1 MVLDAVG
8 NPQTI
13 LLLGGTSEIGLAIC
27 ERYLRNA
34 HARIVLADLPN
45 HPGQD
50 KAVAQM
56 KAAGA
61 KSVEWIDFD
70 GLDTASHPT
79 VIDAA
84 SKDEGGGPRDID
96 VAIVAFGLLG
106 NAEELWQ
113 NQRKAVQIAEINYTA
128 AVSVGVLLGEKM
140 RAQGFGQI
148 IAMSSA
154 AGERVRRS
162 NFVYGS
168 TKAGLDGFYLG
179 LGEALKPSG
188 VRVLVIRPG
197 QVRTTTTIEHW
208 KATGAKEAPFTVD
221 KEYVAELA
229 VSAAAK
235 GKELVWAPGAFRYV
249 MMVLRHIPRPIFR
262 KLPI

>member
-1 MVLDAVG
+1 MVFDATG
-8 NPQTI
+8 NPQAI

-27 ERYLRNA
+27 ERYLCNTS
-34 HARIVLADLPN
+34 ARIVLACLPDD
-45 HPGQD
+45 PGRD
-50 KAVAQM
+50 DAVAQM

-61 KSVEWIDFD
+61 RSVDLIDFD
-70 GLDTASHPT
+70 AVDTDSHPK
-79 VIDAA
+79 VIDEAFA
-84 SKDEGGGPRDID
+84 NGDID

-106 NAEELWQ
+106 DAEELWQ

-128 AVSVGVLLGEKM
+128 AVSVGVLLADRM
-140 RAQGFGQI
+140 RRQGFGQI

-179 LGEALKPSG
+179 LSEALREYG

-197 QVRTTTTIEHW
+197 QVRTRMSAHI
-208 KATGAKEAPFTVD
+208 KEAPLTVD
-221 KEYVAELA
+221 KEYVADLA
-229 VSAAAK
+229 VTASAK

>member
-1 MVLDAVG
+1 MVFDATG

-34 HARIVLADLPN
+34 PARVVLACM
-45 HPGQD
+45 PGD
-50 KAVAQM
+50 PLRDTAKAQLTQ
-56 KAAGA
+56 AGA
-61 KSVEWIDFD
+61 KSVEIIDFD
-70 GLDTASHPT
+70 AVDTGSHPA
-79 VIDAA
+79 VIESAF
-84 SKDEGGGPRDID
+84 EGGDVD

-106 NAEELWQ
+106 DAEELWQ

-128 AVSVGVLLGEKM
+128 AVSVGVLLGERM
-140 RAQGFGQI
+140 RAQGFGRI

-179 LGEALKPSG
+179 LGEALREYG

-197 QVRTTTTIEHW
+197 QVRTRMSAHV
-208 KATGAKEAPFTVD
+208 KEAPLTVD

-229 VSAAAK
+229 VTASAK
-235 GKELVWAPGAFRYV
+235 GKELVWAPGTFRYV

-262 KLPI
+262 RLPI

>member
-34 HARIVLADLPN
+34 AARIVLGVV
-45 HPGQD
+45 PGDPLRD
-50 KAVAQM
+50 KAVEQM

-61 KSVEWIDFD
+61 KSVEVIDFD
-70 GLDTASHPT
+70 AVDTESHPK

-84 SKDEGGGPRDID
+84 FAEGDVD

-113 NQRKAVQIAEINYTA
+113 NQRKAVQIAQINYTA

-140 RAQGFGQI
+140 RSQGFGRI

-179 LGEALKPSG
+179 LGEALREFG
-188 VRVLVIRPG
+188 VRVLVIRPR
-197 QVRTTTTIEHW
+197 QVRTRMSAHV
-208 KATGAKEAPFTVD
+208 KEAPLTVD
-221 KEYVAELA
+221 KEYVANLA
-229 VSAAAK
+229 VPAAAK
-235 GKELVWAPGAFRYV
+235 GKELVWA
-249 MMVLRHIPRPIFR
+249 
-262 KLPI
+262 

>member
-8 NPQTI
+8 NPQTV

-34 HARIVLADLPN
+34 PARIVLAALPDD
-45 HPGQD
+45 PGREA
-50 KAVAQM
+50 AVAQM

-61 KSVEWIDFD
+61 KSVELVDFD
-70 GLDTASHPT
+70 AMDTDSHPD
-79 VIDAA
+79 VIDRP
-84 SKDEGGGPRDID
+84 GDID

-106 NAEELWQ
+106 DAEELWQ

-128 AVSVGVLLGEKM
+128 AVSVGVLLADKM
-140 RAQGFGQI
+140 RRQGFGQI

-179 LGEALKPSG
+179 LGEALREYG

-197 QVRTTTTIEHW
+197 QVRTRMSAHV
-208 KATGAKEAPFTVD
+208 KEAPLTVD
-221 KEYVAELA
+221 KEYVADLA
-229 VSAAAK
+229 VTASAK

-249 MMVLRHIPRPIFR
+249 MMILRHIPRPVFR

>member
-1 MVLDAVG
+1 MVFDATG
-8 NPQTI
+8 NPQKI

-34 HARIVLADLPN
+34 KARIVLACM
-45 HPGQD
+45 PGDPLREAAKKQLED
-50 KAVAQM
+50 
-56 KAAGA
+56 AGA
-61 KSVEWIDFD
+61 KSVEVIDFD
-70 GLDTASHPT
+70 AVDTESHPA

-84 SKDEGGGPRDID
+84 WGGEHPQDVD

-106 NAEELWQ
+106 DAEELWQ
-113 NQRKAVQIAEINYTA
+113 NQRKAVQIADINYTA
-128 AVSVGVLLGEKM
+128 AISVGVLLGDKM
-140 RAQGFGQI
+140 RAQGSGQI

-179 LGEALKPSG
+179 LGEALREYG

-197 QVRTTTTIEHW
+197 QVRTRMSAHV
-208 KATGAKEAPFTVD
+208 KEAPLTVD

-229 VSAAAK
+229 VTASAK
-235 GKELVWAPGAFRYV
+235 GKDLVWAPGAFRYV

>member
-34 HARIVLADLPN
+34 AARVVLADLPN
-45 HPGQD
+45 HPKRD
-50 KAVAQM
+50 DAIAQM
-56 KAAGA
+56 EAAGA
-61 KSVEWIDFD
+61 KSVDWIDFD
-70 GLDTASHPT
+70 GTDTDSHPK
-79 VIDAA
+79 VIDDAW
-84 SKDEGGGPRDID
+84 GGGAAQRDID

-106 NAEELWQ
+106 DAEELWQ

-140 RAQGFGQI
+140 KAQGFGQI

-154 AGERVRRS
+154 AGERVGRS

-179 LGEALKPSG
+179 LSEALREYG

-208 KATGAKEAPFTVD
+208 KSTGTKEAPFTVD

-229 VSAAAK
+229 VTASAK

>member
-1 MVLDAVG
+1 MTPLNQFRQEYRWLFRSKRFPFYFRTEKMKGPFRLVSGSYLVG
-8 NPQTI
+8 LAAAT
-13 LLLGGTSEIGLAIC
+13 LLLMCSSAQAANYTWNTTSATWNTTATNWTGSGGGTNPWDITNGATN
-27 ERYLRNA
+27 NA
-34 HARIVLADLPN
+34 TFTV
-45 HPGQD
+45 G
-50 KAVAQM
+50 
-56 KAAGA
+56 AAN
-61 KSVEWIDFD
+61 
-70 GLDTASHPT
+70 T
-79 VIDAA
+79 VTVSGTVYA
-84 SKDEGGGPRDID
+84 
-96 VAIVAFGLLG
+96 
-106 NAEELWQ
+106 
-113 NQRKAVQIAEINYTA
+113 NQINYTA

-140 RAQGFGQI
+140 RHQGFGRI

-179 LGEALKPSG
+179 LGEALKEYG
-188 VRVLVIRPG
+188 VGVLVIRPG
-197 QVRTTTTIEHW
+197 QVRTRMS
-208 KATGAKEAPFTVD
+208 ANVKEAPLTVD

-229 VSAAAK
+229 VTASAR

>member
-27 ERYLRNA
+27 ERYLQNA
-34 HARIVLADLPN
+34 HARIILAAIPN
-45 HPGQD
+45 DPGRD
-50 KAVAQM
+50 DAVAQM

-61 KSVEWIDFD
+61 RSVELIDFEATTPD
-70 GLDTASHPT
+70 SHPKM
-79 VIDAA
+79 IDEAFA
-84 SKDEGGGPRDID
+84 DGDVD
-96 VAIVAFGLLG
+96 VAIVAFGVLG
-106 NAEELWQ
+106 DAEELWQ
-113 NQRKAVQIAEINYTA
+113 NQRKAVLAAEINYTA

-148 IAMSSA
+148 IAMSTV

-179 LGEALKPSG
+179 LAEALREYG

-197 QVRTTTTIEHW
+197 QVRTRMSAHV
-208 KATGAKEAPFTVD
+208 KEAPLTVD
-221 KEYVAELA
+221 KEYVANLA
-229 VSAAAK
+229 VTSAAK
-235 GKELVWAPGAFRYV
+235 GKELVWAPAAFKYV
-249 MMVLRHIPRPIFR
+249 MIVLRHIPRSIFR

>member
-1 MVLDAVG
+1 MVFDATG
-8 NPQTI
+8 NPQAI

-27 ERYLRNA
+27 ERYLRDA
-34 HARIVLADLPN
+34 AARVVLACLPGD
-45 HPGQD
+45 PLRE
-50 KAVAQM
+50 KSVEQM

-61 KSVEWIDFD
+61 KSVDVIDFD
-70 GLDTASHPT
+70 AVDTASHPE

-84 SKDEGGGPRDID
+84 FAGGDVD

-106 NAEELWQ
+106 DAEELWQ
-113 NQRKAVQIAEINYTA
+113 NQRKAVLIAEINYTA
-128 AVSVGVLLGEKM
+128 AVSVGVLVGEKM
-140 RAQGFGQI
+140 RAQGSGRI

-179 LGEALKPSG
+179 LGEALREYG

-197 QVRTTTTIEHW
+197 QVRTTTTIDHW
-208 KATGAKEAPFTVD
+208 KATGSKEAPFTVD
-221 KEYVAELA
+221 KEAVAELA
-229 VSAAAK
+229 VTASAK

-249 MMVLRHIPRPIFR
+249 MMVLRHVPRPIFR

>member
-8 NPQTI
+8 NPQAI

-34 HARIVLADLPN
+34 NARIVLADLPN
-45 HPGQD
+45 HPGKD
-50 KAVAQM
+50 AAIAQL

-61 KSVEWIDFD
+61 KSVDWIDFD
-70 GLDTASHPT
+70 GIDTGSHPA
-79 VIDAA
+79 VIEAA
-84 SKDEGGGPRDID
+84 FAGGDID

-113 NQRKAVQIAEINYTA
+113 DQRKAVQIAQINYTA

-140 RAQGFGQI
+140 RAQGFGRI

-179 LGEALKPSG
+179 LGEALREYG

-208 KATGAKEAPFTVD
+208 KSTGAKEAPFTVD
-221 KEYVAELA
+221 KEAVAELA
-229 VSAAAK
+229 VTATAR

>member
-1 MVLDAVG
+1 MVFDAVG
-8 NPQTI
+8 NPKAV

-27 ERYLRNA
+27 ARYLQDSPV
-34 HARIVLADLPN
+34 RIVLADLPN
-45 HPGQD
+45 HPRRD
-50 KAVAQM
+50 AAIAAM
-56 KAAGA
+56 EAAGA

-70 GLDTASHPT
+70 GVDTASHPE
-79 VIDAA
+79 VIEKAW
-84 SKDEGGGPRDID
+84 SGGDID

-106 NAEELWQ
+106 DAEELWQ

-128 AVSVGVLLGEKM
+128 AVSVGVLVGEKM
-140 RAQGFGQI
+140 RAQGSGRI

-179 LGEALKPSG
+179 LGEALQEFG

-197 QVRTTTTIEHW
+197 QVRTATTIAHL

-221 KEYVAELA
+221 KEYVANLA
-229 VSAAAK
+229 VTASAK
-235 GKELVWAPGAFRYV
+235 GKDLVWAPGAFRYV
-249 MMVLRHIPRPIFR
+249 MMVLRHVPRSIFR

>member
-34 HARIVLADLPN
+34 AARVVLAELPD
-45 HPGQD
+45 HPRRD
-50 KAVAQM
+50 AAVAQM

-61 KSVEWIDFD
+61 KSVEVIDFD
-70 GLDTASHPT
+70 AVDTESHPK
-79 VIDAA
+79 VIEAA
-84 SKDEGGGPRDID
+84 FKDEVGGPRDID

-179 LGEALKPSG
+179 LGEALREYG

-229 VSAAAK
+229 VTASTK

>member
-1 MVLDAVG
+1 MLDAVG

-27 ERYLRNA
+27 ERYLRDA
-34 HARIVLADLPN
+34 PARIVLAALPDD
-45 HPGQD
+45 PGRD
-50 KAVAQM
+50 DAVAQM

-61 KSVEWIDFD
+61 RSVELIDFD
-70 GLDTASHPT
+70 GVDTDSHPG
-79 VIDAA
+79 VIDEAF
-84 SKDEGGGPRDID
+84 SGGDVD

-106 NAEELWQ
+106 DAEELWQ

-128 AVSVGVLLGEKM
+128 AVSVGVLLGGKM
-140 RAQGFGQI
+140 RAQGFGRI

-179 LGEALKPSG
+179 LSEALREYG
-188 VRVLVIRPG
+188 VQVLVIRPG
-197 QVRTTTTIEHW
+197 QVRTRMSAHM
-208 KATGAKEAPFTVD
+208 KEAPLTVD
-221 KEYVAELA
+221 KEYVANLA
-229 VSAAAK
+229 VTASAK

-249 MMVLRHIPRPIFR
+249 MMVLRHVPRPIFR

>member
-1 MVLDAVG
+1 MVFDGVG

-27 ERYLRNA
+27 ERYLQDA
-34 HARIVLADLPN
+34 PARIVLADLPN
-45 HPGQD
+45 HPKRD
-50 KAVAQM
+50 DAIAAM
-56 KAAGA
+56 EAAGA
-61 KSVEWIDFD
+61 KSVEWVDFD
-70 GLDTASHPT
+70 GVKSDTHPA

-84 SKDEGGGPRDID
+84 WGGGDVD

-106 NAEELWQ
+106 DAEELWQ

-128 AVSVGVLLGEKM
+128 AVSVGVLVGEKM
-140 RAQGFGQI
+140 RAQGSGRI

-179 LGEALKPSG
+179 LGEALREFG

-197 QVRTTTTIEHW
+197 QVRTSTTVAHW
-208 KATGAKEAPFTVD
+208 KATGVKEAPLTVD
-221 KEYVAELA
+221 KEYVANLA
-229 VSAAAK
+229 VTASAK
-235 GKELVWAPGAFRYV
+235 GKDLVWAPGAFRYV
-249 MMVLRHIPRPIFR
+249 MMVLRHVPRPIFR

>member
-34 HARIVLADLPN
+34 AARIVLAALPDD
-45 HPGQD
+45 PLRD
-50 KAVAQM
+50 AAVAQM

-61 KSVEWIDFD
+61 KSVEVIDFD
-70 GLDTASHPT
+70 AVDTESHPK

-84 SKDEGGGPRDID
+84 FKDGVGGPRDVD

-128 AVSVGVLLGEKM
+128 AISVGVLLGEKM

-179 LGEALKPSG
+179 LGEALREFG

-208 KATGAKEAPFTVD
+208 KATGTKEAPFTVD

-229 VSAAAK
+229 VTASAK

>member
-27 ERYLRNA
+27 ERYLRDA
-34 HARIVLADLPN
+34 PARVILAELPN
-45 HPGQD
+45 HPGRD
-50 KAVAQM
+50 AAVAQLE
-56 KAAGA
+56 AAGA
-61 KSVEWIDFD
+61 KSVEVLDFD
-70 GLDTASHPT
+70 ALDTESHPA

-84 SKDEGGGPRDID
+84 FSHGDID

-106 NAEELWQ
+106 DAEELWQ
-113 NQRKAVQIAEINYTA
+113 NQRKAVQIAGINYTA

-140 RAQGFGQI
+140 RAQGFGRI

-179 LGEALKPSG
+179 LGEALREYG
-188 VRVLVIRPG
+188 VSVLVIRPG
-197 QVRTTTTIEHW
+197 QVRTRTTIEHW
-208 KATGAKEAPFTVD
+208 KATGTKEAPFTVD
-221 KEYVAELA
+221 KEDVAELA
-229 VSAAAK
+229 VTASAK
-235 GKELVWAPGAFRYV
+235 GKELVWAPGVFRYV

>member
-1 MVLDAVG
+1 M
-8 NPQTI
+8 
-13 LLLGGTSEIGLAIC
+13 
-27 ERYLRNA
+27 
-34 HARIVLADLPN
+34 
-45 HPGQD
+45 
-50 KAVAQM
+50 
-56 KAAGA
+56 
-61 KSVEWIDFD
+61 
-70 GLDTASHPT
+70 
-79 VIDAA
+79 
-84 SKDEGGGPRDID
+84 
-96 VAIVAFGLLG
+96 
-106 NAEELWQ
+106 
-113 NQRKAVQIAEINYTA
+113 
-128 AVSVGVLLGEKM
+128 AVSVGVLLADHM
-140 RAQGFGQI
+140 RRQGHGSI
-148 IAMSSA
+148 VALSSV

-179 LGEALKPSG
+179 LGEALREYG

-229 VSAAAK
+229 VAASAK

-249 MMVLRHIPRPIFR
+249 MMVLRHVPRPIFR

>member
-27 ERYLRNA
+27 ERYLQNA
-34 HARIVLADLPN
+34 HARIILAAM
-45 HPGQD
+45 PGD
-50 KAVAQM
+50 PGRDAAVAQM

-61 KSVEWIDFD
+61 KSVELIDFD
-70 GLDTASHPT
+70 AVDTESHPK

-84 SKDEGGGPRDID
+84 FKDGVGGPGDID

-106 NAEELWQ
+106 DAEELWQ
-113 NQRKAVQIAEINYTA
+113 NQRKAVQVAEINYTA

-179 LGEALKPSG
+179 LGEALREYG

-197 QVRTTTTIEHW
+197 QVRTTTTIAHL

-221 KEYVAELA
+221 KEYVADLA
-229 VSAAAK
+229 VTASAK